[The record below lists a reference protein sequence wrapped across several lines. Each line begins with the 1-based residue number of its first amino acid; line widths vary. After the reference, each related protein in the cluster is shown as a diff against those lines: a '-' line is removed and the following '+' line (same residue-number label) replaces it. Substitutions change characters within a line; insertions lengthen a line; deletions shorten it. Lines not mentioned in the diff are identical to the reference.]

1 MLYLHGADMNC
12 CCCCCWTTKRTCLVY
27 VVPLCSMLCLC
38 ALRDANATAK
48 REAHSTPPSTI
59 CMRILF
65 FGHVPY
71 LLVKRKLDH
80 SNSRAIKDISKSL
93 FNLRSRSIFFFCYSL
108 LCPST
113 LCRVHRDRSSCGT
126 TVRRFMFGATK
137 SVAEQCAKRNWFLF
151 FFSTIRW
158 PINIFRYRWKRNFPG
173 GMILINQTVVRC
185 KCGRTVSATKT
196 PCCQCSK
203 RRQQSHYSSGHLNN
217 TQSLQSGALARPP
230 CRGQPTNRTE
240 QKKWMR
246 MGRIAFRT
254 RLVISHS
261 FRTRRHCRPSRR
273 RTKISNLR

>member
-93 FNLRSRSIFFFCYSL
+93 FNLRSRSIFFFFA
-108 LCPST
+108 T
-113 LCRVHRDRSSCGT
+113 LYFALAHCAECTEIVRHAG
-126 TVRRFMFGATK
+126 RRFDASCSARRRVWQSNVPNEIDF
-137 SVAEQCAKRNWFLF
+137 C
-151 FFSTIRW
+151 FFS
-158 PINIFRYRWKRNFPG
+158 
-173 GMILINQTVVRC
+173 
-185 KCGRTVSATKT
+185 
-196 PCCQCSK
+196 
-203 RRQQSHYSSGHLNN
+203 
-217 TQSLQSGALARPP
+217 PP
-230 CRGQPTNRTE
+230 FGDP
-240 QKKWMR
+240 
-246 MGRIAFRT
+246 
-254 RLVISHS
+254 
-261 FRTRRHCRPSRR
+261 
-273 RTKISNLR
+273 